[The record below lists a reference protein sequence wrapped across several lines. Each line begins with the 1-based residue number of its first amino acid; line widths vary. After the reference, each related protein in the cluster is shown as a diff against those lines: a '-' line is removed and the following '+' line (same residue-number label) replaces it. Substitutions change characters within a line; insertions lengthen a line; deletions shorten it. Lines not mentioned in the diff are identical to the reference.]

1 MNNHQL
7 RLSMEIIMAVLVL
20 GATGATGQC
29 VVQDLLDNG
38 QSVIA
43 LVRQIKLDAHPS
55 LEQIQGTVLSLDDS
69 TLIKILS
76 QVNSV
81 ISCLGHN
88 MTLKGIYGAPKML
101 VRDSL
106 KRLCLLEKLNHTSS
120 SRTKPLKIFLMNSTG
135 NRNLDLAEPVSISQ
149 HIVLSLIRNLVPP
162 HLDNER
168 AANYLRCELNR
179 DKNIEWVV
187 VRPDSLID
195 KKFISGYRLSPSP
208 TRSAIFNAGQTSRI
222 NAANFMARLSRE
234 IRLFDY
240 WKGRMPVIYN
250 DKNQV
255 YSNIKKAA

>member
-1 MNNHQL
+1 
-7 RLSMEIIMAVLVL
+7 MAVLVL

-29 VVQDLLDNG
+29 VVQDLLENG
-38 QSVIA
+38 QEVIT
-43 LVRQIKLDAHPS
+43 LVRQVTLKVQPL

-76 QVNSV
+76 RVDTV

-106 KRLCLLEKLNHTSS
+106 KRLCQLEKLSHSEP
-120 SRTKPLKIFLMNSTG
+120 SRTKPLKVILMNSTG

-168 AANYLRCELNR
+168 AANYLRCDLKD
-179 DKNIEWVV
+179 DKHIKWVV

-195 KKFISGYRLSPSP
+195 KDAISGYRLTPSP

-222 NAANFMARLSRE
+222 NVANFMARLSRE
-234 IRLFDY
+234 ASLFDS
-240 WKGRMPVIYN
+240 WKGKMPVIYN
-250 DKNQV
+250 DENQI
-255 YSNIKKAA
+255 YSDLKKAA